1 MDNMFTPSGIQRK
14 IKRQVQRK
22 ASAIFNRSKL
32 RKSGKKM
39 STSQQKMYFRRRVF
53 VCVVLFLIVSLAI
66 FCVIS
71 LGKGLAAV
79 GGAIAGH
86 EVDVSRKSV
95 PEPRPVG
102 LTPRCT
108 ARDIN
113 IELSVKSQNVPMG
126 GSVEITE
133 RFVYEGNTSCLIDA
147 SDMNS
152 VLSVNSSDAVSKSN
166 DDAKDSKDGKGN
178 KDSKEVKN
186 GQNTKDAKDSK
197 DANSSNYLSNAVWRS
212 DTCDTALKPLLMA
225 KGDHFEKK
233 ITWNTNT
240 NAGKGCIA
248 DEDLPKVDRGTYV
261 LRVEHKRVAGLHS
274 EPLFVNVR

>member
-1 MDNMFTPSGIQRK
+1 MFTPSGIQRK

-108 ARDIN
+108 AHDIN

-126 GSVEITE
+126 GSVELTE

-166 DDAKDSKDGKGN
+166 DDAKDSKD
-178 KDSKEVKN
+178 SKN
-186 GQNTKDAKDSK
+186 GKDAKDSK

-240 NAGKGCIA
+240 NAGKGCTA